1 MIAEDRTYLE
11 VMNIIAELTVN
22 GEQIDFEP
30 VNHYELYVLARGG
43 VEVRDFE
50 EAVNAWLATKRHTY
64 GTHWGYIRSIA
75 LRKAA
80 ERELIKGEVL

>member
-1 MIAEDRTYLE
+1 MITEDRTYLE
-11 VMNIIAELTVN
+11 VMNIIAGLTVN

-30 VNHYELYVLARGG
+30 INHYELYVLARGG

-50 EAVNAWLATKRHTY
+50 QAVEAWITTKKRS
-64 GTHWGYIRSIA
+64 GTDWGFIRAVA